1 MSNMELIQSVDKSYG
16 IAVRNASVLRDGS
29 DNVVWILN
37 TQNGKKIIARVS
49 KREMNSN
56 ITFEAE
62 WLRFLKSKKVPVIPP
77 IESKIGEAYAVSSDG
92 GAITV
97 FEFVNGKGFPFDKDN
112 PPPHKAVASAAKA
125 LAELHNAS
133 RGYTVSLPRQRTIYT
148 ELERAVTYEDKVT
161 EKMPGG
167 AKFMREVKEA
177 LALKDSSTA
186 VLLHNDYHIGNL
198 LFRKNNTV
206 AAILDFDWCCAG
218 PAIKDVSHSLVIWS
232 LASLAKTH
240 WSAIFDNFL
249 ESYNN
254 AAQEKIANDECLHQW
269 IAFSCLSDAC
279 TYLIDRLEHSKIKT
293 VASCHMYQKFRY
305 FSSIRQHIEKK
316 ARL

>member
-1 MSNMELIQSVDKSYG
+1 MSNTKLIQSVDKSYG
-16 IAVRNASVLRDGS
+16 IAVCNASILRDGS
-29 DNVVWILN
+29 DNTVWMLD
-37 TQNGKKIIARVS
+37 TRNGKKLVARVS
-49 KREMNSN
+49 KREMESE
-56 ITFEAE
+56 IAFEAE

-77 IESKIGEAYAVSSDG
+77 IESKSGKAYVVSSDG
-92 GAITV
+92 DAITV

-133 RGYTVSLPRQRTIYT
+133 RGHTVSLPRQRTIYT
-148 ELERAVTYEDKVT
+148 ELERAVTHEDEITK
-161 EKMPGG
+161 KMPGG
-167 AKFMREVKEA
+167 AKFMREVKKA

-198 LFRKNNTV
+198 LFRRNNAV

-218 PAIKDVSHSLVIWS
+218 PAIKDVAHSLVIWS
-232 LASLAKTH
+232 LASLAKAH

-249 ESYNN
+249 ESYND
-254 AAQEKIANDECLHQW
+254 AAQEKISNDDRLHQW

-279 TYLIDRLEHSKIKT
+279 TYLIDRLEHGEIKT

-305 FSSIRQHIEKK
+305 FSSIGQHEKKK